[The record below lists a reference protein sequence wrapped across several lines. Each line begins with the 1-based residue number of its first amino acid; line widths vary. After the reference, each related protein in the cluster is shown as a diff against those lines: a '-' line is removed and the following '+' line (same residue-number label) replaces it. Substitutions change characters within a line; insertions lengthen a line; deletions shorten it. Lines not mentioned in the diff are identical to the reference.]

1 MPEVEIRPAI
11 ATDIKTLIT
20 LEHSCETDYVW
31 QVDVRRETGHAEA
44 FFREVRLPRSVP
56 VIYPRTTDSM
66 VDEWNKSGMLV
77 AVMGGEL
84 AGYVR
89 ISDQMVP
96 GTAWITDVVVAR
108 RFRRKGIGTM
118 LVISAQQWA
127 GQRGN
132 KRMVI
137 EMQSKN
143 HPCIRLAQKLGY
155 EFCGYNDQYYATRDV
170 ALFFGKML

>member
-1 MPEVEIRPAI
+1 MPEVEIRPAV

-20 LEHSCETDYVW
+20 LEHSTETDYVW
-31 QVDVRRETGHAEA
+31 QVDVRRETGQAEA
-44 FFREVRLPRSVP
+44 LFREVRLPRSVP
-56 VIYPRTTDSM
+56 VIYPRSTDKL
-66 VDEWNKSGMLV
+66 VDEWSKSGMLV
-77 AVMGGEL
+77 AVIGGQL

-108 RFRRKGIGTM
+108 RYRRKGIGSM
-118 LVISAQQWA
+118 LVLSAQQWA
-127 GQRGN
+127 TQRGN
-132 KRMVI
+132 RRMVI

-143 HPCIRLAQKLGY
+143 HPCIRMGQKLGY

-170 ALFFGKML
+170 ALFFGRVI

>member
-1 MPEVEIRPAI
+1 MPEVEIRPAV

-20 LEHSCETDYVW
+20 LEHSTETDYVW
-31 QVDVRRETGHAEA
+31 QVDVRRETGQAEA
-44 FFREVRLPRSVP
+44 LFREVRLPRSVP
-56 VIYPRTTDSM
+56 VIYPRSTDKL
-66 VDEWNKSGMLV
+66 VDEWSKSGMLV
-77 AVMGGEL
+77 AVIGGQL

-108 RFRRKGIGTM
+108 RYRRKGIGSM
-118 LVISAQQWA
+118 LVLSAQQWA
-127 GQRGN
+127 TQRGN
-132 KRMVI
+132 RRMVI

-143 HPCIRLAQKLGY
+143 HPCIRMGQKLGY